1 MVETIT
7 PVVHG
12 GSRGRWVLSVGLHA
26 VGAMASAALTGALLG
41 AAGSALGAPWGR
53 AGLVAVVAVAV
64 AYAVREA
71 GGPAVPVPAAR
82 RQVPDWWRTFFGPH
96 VAALLYGAGL
106 GVGFITYLS
115 HGTLVAVALAA
126 FVSGNPAVG
135 AVAVGAFG
143 LARGLSVLLPGP
155 APNAAAAGATVDRLI
170 RLGTGPLPRVANGL
184 ALLAV
189 AGAAGLAASR
199 AEAGTS
205 GGPLLATFAAVILAA
220 AFGWAALSKA
230 ARPSAWR
237 AALRAHGL
245 GGLELATAVAVPSAE
260 LAVATV
266 LLLVSARAGGAAAL
280 ALLVAF
286 SAALVRARFRSGDRR
301 VPCGC
306 FGRRASV
313 DVRLALVRNAVLAA
327 LGVLA
332 FTGSKPDAPPLG
344 LPSSGE
350 VVPALLALVGIALGA
365 WVAREVLRTRQPA
378 ASSPGGRSV
387 VGSRP

>member
-26 VGAMASAALTGALLG
+26 VGGAGSAALAGALLG
-41 AAGSALGAPWGR
+41 AAGSAIGAPWGR
-53 AGLVAVVAVAV
+53 AGLVAVAAVTV

-106 GVGFITYLS
+106 GVGFLTYLS
-115 HGTLVAVALAA
+115 HGTLVAVSLAA
-126 FVSGNPAVG
+126 FASGNPAVG
-135 AVAVGAFG
+135 AIAVGAFG
-143 LARGLSVLLPGP
+143 LARGLAILLPGP
-155 APNAAAAGATVDRLI
+155 APTAAAAGATVERLI
-170 RLGTGPLPRVANGL
+170 HLGIGPLPRVANGL

-189 AGAAGLAASR
+189 AGAAGLAASASAAR
-199 AEAGTS
+199 TT
-205 GGPLLATFAAVILAA
+205 GGPPLATFAAVILAA

-237 AALRAHGL
+237 DALRPHGL
-245 GGLELATAVAVPSAE
+245 GGLEPAVAVAVPSAE
-260 LAVATV
+260 LAVAGV
-266 LLLVSARAGGAAAL
+266 LLLASSRAGAVAAL
-280 ALLVAF
+280 VLLVVF
-286 SAALVRARFRSGDRR
+286 SAALVRVRVRSGDRR

-306 FGRRASV
+306 FGRRSSV
-313 DVRLALVRNAVLAA
+313 DVRLALVRNVVLAA

-332 FTGSKPDAPPLG
+332 LTGRQPDPLPLG

-350 VVPALLALVGIALGA
+350 AVPALLALVGIALGA

-378 ASSPGGRSV
+378 ASSPSGRSV
-387 VGSRP
+387 AGSRP